1 MADIDANAYG
11 KPLFIRGVKHIL
23 LAARG
28 NDLLMLQ
35 LKDNG
40 APCQYVV
47 AHGICPDRG
56 DLSWQNGDYFPL
68 PMYPDTAAALKD
80 AVMNLTGDDDNALS
94 K

>member
-11 KPLFIRGVKHIL
+11 KTISIHGVNHVL

-35 LKDNG
+35 LKDDG
-40 APCQYVV
+40 DPCQYVV
-47 AHGICPDRG
+47 AHDIYSDRG
-56 DLSWQNGDYFPL
+56 ELSWLNGSYFPL

-80 AVMNLTGDDDNALS
+80 AVLNLTGDDENALS
-94 K
+94 R